1 MSAVIFHF
9 PTFLFFVGR
18 PMSFV
23 VELCCLR
30 LRKGGNAGLGFGFG
44 FGYLV
49 CRAPKLGHR
58 TDGLWC
64 VNNLPKV
71 VT

>member
-1 MSAVIFHF
+1 MKMNVI
-9 PTFLFFVGR
+9 LV
-18 PMSFV
+18 
-23 VELCCLR
+23 
-30 LRKGGNAGLGFGFG
+30 KYFGFG

-49 CRAPKLGHR
+49 GRTPKLGHH

>member
-1 MSAVIFHF
+1 MLHIYRVTGKFWKQ
-9 PTFLFFVGR
+9 LLKWN
-18 PMSFV
+18 V
-23 VELCCLR
+23 VMLNSVFKLST
-30 LRKGGNAGLGFGFG
+30 LLPFTVMTFG

-49 CRAPKLGHR
+49 DRAPKLGHR
-58 TDGLWC
+58 TDGLWY

>member
-1 MSAVIFHF
+1 MDLDIV
-9 PTFLFFVGR
+9 VG
-18 PMSFV
+18 
-23 VELCCLR
+23 
-30 LRKGGNAGLGFGFG
+30 
-44 FGYLV
+44 
-49 CRAPKLGHR
+49 RAPKLGHH

>member
-1 MSAVIFHF
+1 VTKTIFVFRGASIKILQGCH
-9 PTFLFFVGR
+9 R
-18 PMSFV
+18 Y
-23 VELCCLR
+23 
-30 LRKGGNAGLGFGFG
+30 GNSHGYGFG

-49 CRAPKLGHR
+49 GRAPKLGHR

>member
-1 MSAVIFHF
+1 MIRGQ
-9 PTFLFFVGR
+9 VGKAW
-18 PMSFV
+18 P
-23 VELCCLR
+23 
-30 LRKGGNAGLGFGFG
+30 KGPLFGFG

-49 CRAPKLGHR
+49 GRAPKLGHC
-58 TDGLWC
+58 TDELWC

>member
-1 MSAVIFHF
+1 MHWIHDFILNNTDANQWVN
-9 PTFLFFVGR
+9 
-18 PMSFV
+18 
-23 VELCCLR
+23 C
-30 LRKGGNAGLGFGFG
+30 GLHSLQVLG

-49 CRAPKLGHR
+49 GRDPKLRHH

>member
-1 MSAVIFHF
+1 MRHNF
-9 PTFLFFVGR
+9 PAC
-18 PMSFV
+18 S
-23 VELCCLR
+23 LCRDTTVMEILSQNVAN
-30 LRKGGNAGLGFGFG
+30 LD

-49 CRAPKLGHR
+49 RRAPKLGHR